1 MGKQNIIAV
10 LEIISIINNF
20 FVTVYNFNH
29 VVTKKKKVQLNY
41 TEQKVKKK
49 NGRKKEQNKN
59 REKPVTK

>member
-29 VVTKKKKVQLNY
+29 VVTKKKSAIKLY
-41 TEQKVKKK
+41 
-49 NGRKKEQNKN
+49 
-59 REKPVTK
+59 